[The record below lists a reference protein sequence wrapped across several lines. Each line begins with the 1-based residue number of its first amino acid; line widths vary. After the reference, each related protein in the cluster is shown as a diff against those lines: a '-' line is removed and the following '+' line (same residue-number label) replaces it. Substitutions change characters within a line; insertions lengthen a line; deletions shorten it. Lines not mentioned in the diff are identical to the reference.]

1 MSLQDLGFYQENFLQ
16 VVDKGGVIRPFQAN
30 IYQQKLNKIAQDKR
44 NSLLRVL
51 VLKCR
56 QIGASTWGAS
66 YIYQRTATQF
76 HKSGLIIADSDE
88 NSSGLFE
95 KCKNYYQW
103 SPELIRPMKRYSNEK
118 ALVFDNPIADM
129 TDGLGSRIGVT
140 TAGNLS
146 AGRSKTIQYL
156 HASEFAFW
164 PNASTLATGLF
175 QSVPIVDNTAII
187 IESTANGV
195 SGKGA
200 EFYNRCMRALDGDS
214 TFEFVFFDWKEN
226 PEYEMLVPSDFRLTD
241 EEKELKARYPLYTPA
256 KFMFRRYKIS
266 SEMGSALVAP
276 EDQWNQEYPD
286 APSVAFISSGRPV
299 FNADK
304 IHAAISQCKNKG
316 IRGRFDATSF
326 VEDGRGN
333 LIIFKKPEQGAR
345 YSIGA
350 DVAEGLEGGDFSTAS
365 VLDKNMEQVAVY
377 CGHIDPDKFGA
388 LLVRLGRYYNNAL
401 LAPEQNNH
409 GHTVLNTIKSLGY
422 YWVYTR
428 EVKEEL
434 GQELTSKV
442 GWNTNVKTK
451 MQMLDGL
458 VAAFRDG
465 SVKINCDQTLREMLT
480 LSIEDD
486 GNVELNSKDRTVA
499 LAISIQAITQVSES
513 THKAYVP
520 NKVAHKDVT
529 KMTLEEKLK
538 YYSRI
543 GKNG

>member
-1 MSLQDLGFYQENFLQ
+1 MGLHDLGDYQSRFLQ
-16 VVDKGGVIRPFQAN
+16 LVDKSGSIRPFEAN
-30 IYQQKLNKIAQDKR
+30 FYQRKLNEIANKNRDKP
-44 NSLLRVL
+44 LRAI

-103 SPELIRPMKRYSNEK
+103 SPEIIRPMKRYSNEK
-118 ALVFDNPIADM
+118 ALVFDNPD
-129 TDGLGSRIGVT
+129 TNSSNGLGSRIGVS
-140 TAGNLS
+140 TAGNMS

-156 HASEFAFW
+156 HASEFAYW
-164 PNASTLATGLF
+164 SNASTLATGLF
-175 QSVPIVDNTAII
+175 QSVPIVGNTAII

-200 EFYNRCMRALDGDS
+200 EFYNRCMRAMDGDNA
-214 TFEFVFFDWKEN
+214 FEFLFFDWKDN
-226 PEYEMLVPSDFRLTD
+226 PEYQMIVPSDFKMTD
-241 EEKELKARYPLYTPA
+241 EEKELLARYPSYTPP
-256 KFMFRRYKIS
+256 KFMFRRYKIAN
-266 SEMGSALVAP
+266 EMGSALVAP

-299 FNADK
+299 FSADK
-304 IHAAISQCKNKG
+304 IHAGIAQCKNKG
-316 IRGRFDATSF
+316 IRGRFDAAGF
-326 VEDGRGN
+326 VEDTKGN
-333 LIIFKKPEQGAR
+333 LIIFKKPETGGR

-350 DVAEGLEGGDFSTAS
+350 DVAEGIEGGDFSTAS

-377 CGHIDPDKFGA
+377 CGHIDPDRFGSF
-388 LLVRLGRYYNNAL
+388 LVRLGKYYNNAL
-401 LAPEQNNH
+401 LAPENNNH
-409 GHTVLNTIKSLGY
+409 GHTVLNTIKNLGY
-422 YWVYTR
+422 YWVYAR

-434 GQELTSKV
+434 GQDITSKV
-442 GWNTNVKTK
+442 GWNTNIKTK
-451 MQMLDGL
+451 MQMLDAL

-465 SVKINCDQTLREMLT
+465 SVKINCEHTLREMLT

-486 GNVELNSKDRTVA
+486 GNIELNSKDRTVA

-513 THKAYVP
+513 SHKAYVP
-520 NKVAHKDVT
+520 NKVIHKDVT

-538 YYSRI
+538 YYKKV
-543 GKNG
+543 GKGA